1 MKFARSPRTDP
12 PQVPAMLNRLGV
24 NERVAVDRLIDDQA
38 ANKSAAKAAADTLTY
53 DIQFGLTLRLGRIC
67 VLTV

>member
-1 MKFARSPRTDP
+1 
-12 PQVPAMLNRLGV
+12 MLNRLGV

-67 VLTV
+67 ALTV